1 MSHRL
6 SLLRI
11 AAPAVAALLPAIL
24 SAQSTS
30 IPLTAAEWQ
39 ATDSIRF
46 EQHLGV
52 PAVYIN
58 TGVALSRS
66 ARLHDGVIEF
76 DIAAAEKSTN
86 MGISF
91 RATGAENADVV
102 FFRPGASGTAEAM
115 QYSPSINSIPA
126 TWQLFHGAG
135 GTANV
140 SVPRDQWIHVRVRV
154 FGDSAAVY
162 LNRDSAAALVIP
174 RLAGP
179 EGGEMIGLWG
189 SGFGRGAWYANIS
202 YTRDA
207 RSYAHV
213 ARTAPPGSLEQWEIS
228 QAFDASTLVP
238 GIMPAA
244 AALKWDSLRA
254 DPDGMVIINRLRHSP
269 GVLPYG
275 IADSVLL
282 DNRVPKSHVV
292 FARTTI
298 TVPRDTTVLLDAG
311 FSDNAVIFLNG
322 RPLFS
327 GIRASG
333 FTDLGYFEPL
343 GIALFLP
350 LHAGSNTL
358 TYAVTEF
365 FGGWALSARLRPAPH
380 R

>member
-1 MSHRL
+1 MPTRL
-6 SLLRI
+6 SLLRSL
-11 AAPAVAALLPAIL
+11 AVAAALLPAVL
-24 SAQSTS
+24 SAQTA

-66 ARLHDGVIEF
+66 AKLHDGIIEF
-76 DIAAAEKSTN
+76 DIAATDESTN

-91 RATGAENADVV
+91 RASDAENADVV
-102 FFRPGASGTAEAM
+102 FFRPGASRAAEAM
-115 QYSPSINSIPA
+115 QYAPSINSIPA
-126 TWQLFHGAG
+126 TWQLFHGPGA
-135 GTANV
+135 TANV
-140 SVPRDQWIHVRVRV
+140 PVPRNQWIHVRVRV

-162 LNRDSAAALVIP
+162 LGGDTAAALVIP

-179 EGGEMIGLWG
+179 DRGEKIGLWG
-189 SGFGRGAWYANIS
+189 SGFGRGMWYANIS
-202 YTRDA
+202 YMPDA
-207 RSYAHV
+207 RHYAHV
-213 ARTAPPGSLEQWEIS
+213 ARTAPAGSLDRWEIS

-244 AALKWDSLRA
+244 ATLKWDSLRA
-254 DPDGMVIINRLRHSP
+254 DPDGMVIINRIRRSP

-275 IADSVLL
+275 IADSALL
-282 DNRVPKSHVV
+282 DNRVPKSQVV

-327 GIRASG
+327 GIRPAG

-343 GIALFLP
+343 GTALFLP

-365 FGGWALSARLRPAPH
+365 FGGWALSARLRPAPN

>member
-1 MSHRL
+1 MPHRP
-6 SLLRI
+6 SLPRI
-11 AAPAVAALLPAIL
+11 IALAAAALIPALL
-24 SAQSTS
+24 SAQATI

-46 EQHLGV
+46 EQHLGA

-58 TGVALSRS
+58 SGVALSRS
-66 ARLHDGVIEF
+66 AKLHNGVIEF
-76 DIAAAEKSTN
+76 DIAATDKSTN

-91 RATGAENADVV
+91 RATDSENAEVV
-102 FFRPGASGTAEAM
+102 FFRPGASRANEAM
-115 QYSPSINSIPA
+115 QYAPSINSIPA
-126 TWQLFHGAG
+126 AWQLFYGPG
-135 GTANV
+135 STANV
-140 SVPRDQWIHVRVRV
+140 SVPRNQWIHVRLRV

-162 LNRDSAAALVIP
+162 LDRDTAAALVIP
-174 RLAGP
+174 RLAANP
-179 EGGEMIGLWG
+179 GGAQIGLWG
-189 SGFGRGAWYANIS
+189 SGFGQGAWYANIS
-202 YTRDA
+202 YTSDA
-207 RSYAHV
+207 RSYTHGA
-213 ARTAPPGSLEQWEIS
+213 TKAPAGSLEKWEIS

-238 GIMPAA
+238 GVMPAA
-244 AALKWDSLRA
+244 TTLTWDSLRA
-254 DPDGMVIINRLRHSP
+254 DPDGMVIINRLRRP
-269 GVLPYG
+269 PNVLPYG
-275 IADSVLL
+275 IEDSVLL
-282 DNRVPKSHVV
+282 DNRVPKSQVV

-333 FTDLGYFEPL
+333 FNDLGYFEPL
-343 GIALFLP
+343 GTALFLP

>member
-1 MSHRL
+1 MSSRL
-6 SLLRI
+6 SLPKI
-11 AAPAVAALLPAIL
+11 AALASAALIPAIL
-24 SAQSTS
+24 SAQATQ

-66 ARLHDGVIEF
+66 AKLRNGVIEF
-76 DIAAAEKSTN
+76 DIAAIEKSTN

-91 RATGAENADVV
+91 
-102 FFRPGASGTAEAM
+102 GASGTGEAI
-115 QYSPSINSIPA
+115 QYAPSINSVPA
-126 TWQLFHGAG
+126 TWQLFHGPGA
-135 GTANV
+135 TANV
-140 SVPRDQWIHVRVRV
+140 LVPRNQWIHVRVRV

-162 LNRDSAAALVIP
+162 LNRDTAAALVIP

-179 EGGEMIGLWG
+179 ERGEQIGLWG
-189 SGFGRGAWYANIS
+189 SGFGQGAWYANIS
-202 YTRDA
+202 YTPDA
-207 RSYAHV
+207 RDYAHV
-213 ARTAPPGSLEQWEIS
+213 ARKAPAGSLDKWEIS

-244 AALKWDSLRA
+244 ATLKWDSLRA
-254 DPDGMVIINRLRHSP
+254 DPDGMVIINRIRHSP
-269 GVLPYG
+269 GVLAYG
-275 IADSVLL
+275 IADSVVL
-282 DNRVPKSHVV
+282 DNRVPKSQVV

-327 GIRASG
+327 GIRPAG

-343 GIALFLP
+343 GTALFLP